1 MKRILLMLAVAS
13 WTLAADTAKE
23 PDSSGKTAK
32 PARSAGAVKAADPA
46 APPVGAEKQSDGA
59 WISKD
64 GSGKRWI
71 HKRTPFGWARYPE
84 KEAGAAPAAQAAPDP
99 TRAVADL
106 GEKVR
111 FEKPGPFGTFRWER
125 NKSEF
130 NEAEKAAW
138 ERMQAA
144 KQK

>member
-1 MKRILLMLAVAS
+1 MKRLLLILAVAS
-13 WTLAADTAKE
+13 GTLAASAAKE
-23 PDSSGKTAK
+23 PDSSGKTGK
-32 PARSAGAVKAADPA
+32 PAKSSGTAKAADPA
-46 APPVGAEKQSDGA
+46 APPADAEKQADGA
-59 WISKD
+59 WISQD

-84 KEAGAAPAAQAAPDP
+84 KEAEAAPAAQASPDP

-111 FEKPGPFGTFRWER
+111 FEKPGPFGMFRWER
-125 NKSEF
+125 KKSEF
-130 NEAEKAAW
+130 NDAEKAAW

>member
-1 MKRILLMLAVAS
+1 MTRILLIFAVAA
-13 WTLAADTAKE
+13 WTLAAVGKE
-23 PDSSGKTAK
+23 PDSSGNTGK
-32 PARSAGAVKAADPA
+32 PAKSSGAAKAADPA
-46 APPVGAEKQSDGA
+46 APPAGAEKQPDGV

-84 KEAGAAPAAQAAPDP
+84 KEAEAALAAEASPDP

-106 GEKVR
+106 GDKVR

-125 NKSEF
+125 HKSEF
-130 NEAEKAAW
+130 NAAEKAAW